1 MAVDFRQILRT
12 FVQLQKL
19 VDEIL
24 PCLDKFQILPNRISF
39 LTSPGLQADRD
50 SIDLLPSD
58 VPDAHFPVQIQG
70 DGNCFP
76 RTLSLLAFRDQEKHV
91 EMRVRI
97 IVESVLNFKKYT
109 SPAYLARGSSD
120 NGDELLR
127 AMIMYTSTPFHSAT
141 EAFKSELLLIKAP
154 SRECGMWQM
163 FVAANIL
170 HARVTSIFPD
180 KGTVDVR
187 NLCKRTVLPEVELS
201 EPCFIMWTSHRVDM
215 VDDYW
220 LGTHFVPLVPLG
232 ESVMVMVEGDDCEDE
247 FNSAFCEEN
256 SVMAFL
262 AEPDDEGDN
271 EPDPTPCITGST
283 R

>member
-1 MAVDFRQILRT
+1 MQILT

-24 PCLDKFQILPNRISF
+24 LYLDKFQILPNSTSF

-58 VPDAHFPVQIQG
+58 VLAAHFPVQIQG

-76 RTLSLLAFRDQEKHV
+76 HTLSLLAFGDQEKHV
-91 EMRVRI
+91 EMRGRI
-97 IVESVLNFKKYT
+97 TVESVLQVKKYT
-109 SPAYLARGSSD
+109 SPAYLARSSSD
-120 NGDELLR
+120 NGDQLLR
-127 AMIMYTSTPFHSAT
+127 AMIMYTATPFHSAT
-141 EAFKSELLLIKAP
+141 EPFKSELLLTKAP
-154 SRECGMWQM
+154 SRECGMRQT

-170 HARVTSIFPD
+170 HARVTSVFPD

-187 NLCKRTVLPEVELS
+187 NLCKRTVLPQVELS

-232 ESVMVMVEGDDCEDE
+232 ESVMVTVEGDDWEDG
-247 FNSAFCEEN
+247 FNSAFCEDN
-256 SVMAFL
+256 S
-262 AEPDDEGDN
+262 P
-271 EPDPTPCITGST
+271 ST
-283 R
+283 STWHSLQNL